1 LNVLILLVMCA
12 LMGGYATTAD
22 AFEPRQLLARSLSV
36 SQPLPLTTADQHWLA
51 QRQTLILGSS
61 RPDYPPFD
69 INISPLD
76 YEGITADYAGLISQ
90 LLGIPIQVRRFDDRQ
105 QALAA
110 LHAGQIDL
118 LGSSNGFEAADADL
132 ALSQAYADDLPVIV
146 STPAHALG
154 TGHTLAGLRLAMV
167 DHYLP
172 QARVRA
178 LYPGAT
184 LMPMSST
191 LAGLSA
197 VLLGQADAYLGDV
210 ISSDFMI
217 AKNYLGQ
224 LRIDHFV
231 KAPRESFAFAVDRR
245 EATLLRLVDQALLAI
260 GDSERLNILRRWTS
274 GTTRTLL
281 EQDAATLTEQEQRW
295 IATHPPVKVVMTP
308 TLPPLTLE
316 DDDRRLSGMT
326 VDLLAQI
333 GRRTGLR
340 FEIETRDSV
349 QAMVDQVAR
358 GEAELVG
365 ALGYGDER
373 ASRLLYTR
381 PYLVSPRVVVTRVG
395 TPLSGTS
402 LAGQRVALLRGSP
415 LKAPLLARFPD
426 VRIVEVENPLRLFE
440 AVATGKADATLSAQV
455 NANYLIGRLFKGR
468 LQIASTYGDEPAIAA
483 FAVGPTQPVLRSILD
498 KTLLSMPPEELD
510 ALFGP
515 WRSTALVNANPW
527 HDYRTLALW
536 VLVLSGLLLVGVL
549 LWNTWLRTLI
559 QQRTAAQQALQSQL
573 AVSRDL
579 LEQLRQAK
587 NVAEQANRAKSSFLA
602 IMSHEIRTPMNAVI
616 GLLEMALQE
625 HEHGRSDR
633 RALQTAH
640 DSAMG
645 LLALIGDILDISRIE
660 AGHMS
665 LHPVPTELVGLVEST
680 AQVFAVNARA
690 KGVQLTVN
698 RPPVA
703 VWVMV
708 DPLRVRQV
716 LSNLLSNAIKFTPQG
731 QVQVY
736 LDAQGLDNGGTL
748 AVHLQVRDS
757 GIGISQ
763 ADQAKLFA
771 VFSQVE
777 QPGAHQGAGLGLVI
791 SRTLCELMGGSL
803 ALNSAPGQG
812 TQVDVRLRLEPAQPI
827 EAERPPEAVPGA
839 SGARALQVLVVDDY
853 PANLMLLEK
862 QLTSLGHRVTLAED
876 GRTGL
881 AQWETG
887 RFEVVLTDVAMPTLD
902 GHALARRIRAQERE
916 QGRPPCRILGI
927 TANAQAEERQRCLD
941 SGMDD
946 CLFKPV
952 GLQALR
958 VHVPPPDVTDTPTAP
973 VEPIATTPVD
983 VRPSGFDLDALRH
996 LTQGDPHLELRLVR
1010 QLAQSNAQDLEALQ
1024 ALGDTPD
1031 PEAARA
1037 LVHRIKGG
1045 AKMIRARGVVADCE
1059 SLERSDGPWDGSAL
1073 ALLQARVRSLQ
1084 QDLERLAKERA
1095 G

>member
-1 LNVLILLVMCA
+1 MNTLILLITCL
-12 LMGGYATTAD
+12 LMGGYAAG
-22 AFEPRQLLARSLSV
+22 ASASEPRQLLSRSLSV
-36 SQPLPLTTADQHWLA
+36 SQPLAIRAADRQWLT
-51 QRQTLILGSS
+51 QRKALILGSS

-69 INISPLD
+69 LNVSPLD
-76 YEGITADYAGLISQ
+76 YEGITADYAGLVSQ

-118 LGSSNGFEAADADL
+118 LGSSNGFEAADAGL

-146 STPAHALG
+146 STPTRPLG
-154 TGHTLAGLRLAMV
+154 TAHTLAGLRLAMV

-172 QARVRA
+172 LERVRA
-178 LYPGAT
+178 LYPEAT
-184 LMPMSST
+184 LMPVSST

-197 VLLGQADAYLGDV
+197 VLFGQADAYLGDV

-217 AKNYLGQ
+217 TKNYLGQ

-231 KAPRESFAFAVDRR
+231 QAPRESFAFAVDRH
-245 EATLLRLVDQALLAI
+245 EATLLRLLDQALSAI

-281 EQDAATLTEQEQRW
+281 EQHAATLTEQERRW
-295 IATHPPVKVVMTP
+295 IAAHPTVKVLMTP
-308 TLPPLTLE
+308 TLPPLALE
-316 DDDRRLSGMT
+316 DEDRRLNGMT
-326 VDLLAQI
+326 IDLLAHI

-340 FEIETRDSV
+340 FEVEARDSV
-349 QAMVDQVAR
+349 QTMVEQVAR
-358 GEAELVG
+358 GEAELIG
-365 ALGYGDER
+365 ALGYGDDR

-381 PYLVSPRVVVTRVG
+381 PYLVSPRVLVTRTGTALSEPTLVG
-395 TPLSGTS
+395 H
-402 LAGQRVALLRGSP
+402 RVALLRGSP
-415 LKAPLLARFPD
+415 LKDALLARYPGTR
-426 VRIVEVENPLRLFE
+426 VVEVENPLRMFE
-440 AVATGKADATLSAQV
+440 AVATGKADVTLSSQV
-455 NANYLIGRLFKGR
+455 NASYLIGRLFKGR
-468 LQIASTYGDEPAIAA
+468 LQIASLYGDEPATAA
-483 FAVGPTQPVLRSILD
+483 FAVGPTQPTLRSILD
-498 KTLLSMPPEELD
+498 KTLLSTSPEELD

-559 QQRTAAQQALQSQL
+559 QQRTAAEHALQAQLSLSQ
-573 AVSRDL
+573 DL

-587 NVAEQANRAKSSFLA
+587 NSAEQANRAKSSFLA

-625 HEHGRSDR
+625 HEQGRSDR

-645 LLALIGDILDISRIE
+645 LLGLIGDILDISRIE
-660 AGHMS
+660 AGHMT
-665 LHPVPTELVGLVEST
+665 LHPVPTDLVKLVEST
-680 AQVFAVNARA
+680 AQVFTVNARA
-690 KGVQLTVN
+690 KGLQLTVS
-698 RPPVA
+698 RPPLA
-703 VWVMV
+703 AWVMV

-736 LDAQGLDNGGTL
+736 LDVQDAPGGQAL
-748 AVHLQVRDS
+748 KVHLQVRDN

-763 ADQAKLFA
+763 ADQARLFA
-771 VFSQVE
+771 VFAQVE

-803 ALNSAPGQG
+803 ALRSAPGEG
-812 TQVDVRLRLEPAQPI
+812 TQVDVRLVLEPASPVVP
-827 EAERPPEAVPGA
+827 APALEAVPRA
-839 SGARALQVLVVDDY
+839 AHARSLHVLVIDDY

-862 QLTSLGHRVTLAED
+862 QLTSLGHHVTLAEN
-876 GRTGL
+876 GQTGL
-881 AQWETG
+881 ARWQSEP
-887 RFEVVLTDVAMPTLD
+887 FDVVLTDVAMPTLD
-902 GHALARRIRAQERE
+902 GHALTRRLRTLERE
-916 QGRPPCRILGI
+916 QGRAPCRILGI
-927 TANAQAEERQRCLD
+927 TANAQAEERQRCLA

-952 GLQALR
+952 GLQTLR
-958 VHVPPPDVTDTPTAP
+958 AHLPAVDTAS
-973 VEPIATTPVD
+973 VPIASVGVD
-983 VRPSGFDLDALRH
+983 ALPSLDVMPSGFDLDELRH
-996 LTQGDPHLELRLVR
+996 LTQGDAHMELRLVQ
-1010 QLAQSNAQDLEALQ
+1010 QLAQSNAQDLDALL
-1024 ALGDTPD
+1024 ALGDAPD
-1031 PEAARA
+1031 MQAARA

-1045 AKMIRARGVVADCE
+1045 AKMIRARDVVVACE
-1059 SLERSDGPWDGSAL
+1059 CLEQNDTRWDGQAL
-1073 ALLQARVRSLQ
+1073 VQLQARVRGLQ
-1084 QDLERLAKERA
+1084 QELERLAEARA
-1095 G
+1095 R

>member
-1 LNVLILLVMCA
+1 
-12 LMGGYATTAD
+12 MGGYATEAD

-36 SQPLPLTTADQHWLA
+36 SQPLSLKPADRHWLA
-51 QRQTLILGSS
+51 QRQALILGSS

-76 YEGITADYAGLISQ
+76 YEGLTADYAGLISQ
-90 LLGIPIQVRRFDDRQ
+90 VLGIPVQVRRFDDRQ
-105 QALAA
+105 QAIAA

-118 LGSSNGFEAADADL
+118 LGSSNGFEAADAHL
-132 ALSQAYADDLPVIV
+132 ALTHAYADDLPVIV
-146 STPAHALG
+146 GTPARPLG
-154 TGHTLAGLRLAMV
+154 SGHTLAGLRLAMV

-172 QARVRA
+172 HARVRA
-178 LYPGAT
+178 LYPDAT
-184 LMPMSST
+184 LMPVRST

-217 AKNYLGQ
+217 SKNYLGQ
-224 LRIDHFV
+224 LRVDHFV
-231 KAPRESFAFAVDRR
+231 KAPREAFAFAVDRR
-245 EATLLRLVDQALLAI
+245 ETTLLRLLDQALLAI

-281 EQDAATLTEQEQRW
+281 EQNAALLTDQEQRW
-295 IATHPPVKVVMTP
+295 IATHPTIKVLMTP
-308 TLPPLTLE
+308 TLPPLAME

-340 FEIETRDSV
+340 FEIQARDSV
-349 QAMVDQVAR
+349 QAMVDQVAS
-358 GEAELVG
+358 GQADLIG

-373 ASRLLYTR
+373 ASRLLFTR
-381 PYLVSPRVVVTRVG
+381 PYLVSPRVLVTRVG
-395 TPLSGTS
+395 TPLSDTT

-415 LKAPLLARFPD
+415 LKAPLLARFPEA
-426 VRIVEVENPLRLFE
+426 RIVEVENPLRMFE
-440 AVATGKADATLSAQV
+440 AVANGKADATLSAQV

-483 FAVGPTQPVLRSILD
+483 FAVGATQPILGSILD

-536 VLVLSGLLLVGVL
+536 VLVLSGLLLAGVL

-559 QQRTAAQQALQSQL
+559 QQRTVAEQALQNQL
-573 AVSRDL
+573 VVSRDL

-587 NVAEQANRAKSSFLA
+587 NGAEQANRAKSSFLA
-602 IMSHEIRTPMNAVI
+602 IMSHEIRTPMNAII

-625 HEHGRSDR
+625 HEQGRSDR

-660 AGHMS
+660 AGHMA
-665 LHPVPTELVGLVEST
+665 LHPVPTDLVALVEST

-690 KGVQLTVN
+690 KGLQLTVN

-703 VWVMV
+703 VWVRV
-708 DPLRVRQV
+708 DPLRIRQV
-716 LSNLLSNAIKFTPQG
+716 LSNLLSNAIKFTPHG
-731 QVQVY
+731 DVQVY
-736 LDAQGLDNGGTL
+736 LDAQDPQDGSALT
-748 AVHLQVRDS
+748 VHLQVRDS
-757 GIGISQ
+757 GIGIHP
-763 ADQAKLFA
+763 ADQVKLFA

-803 ALNSAPGQG
+803 ALRSTPGQG
-812 TQVDVRLRLEPAQPI
+812 TQIDVRLTLDPAQPSEPARAI
-827 EAERPPEAVPGA
+827 DAAPGHV
-839 SGARALQVLVVDDY
+839 SRQALQVLVVDDY

-862 QLTSLGHRVTLAED
+862 QLTSLGHHVTLAEE
-876 GRTGL
+876 GQAGL
-881 AQWETG
+881 AHWAHG
-887 RFEVVLTDVAMPTLD
+887 HFDVVLTDVAMPALD
-902 GHALARRIRAQERE
+902 GHALTRRIRALERE
-916 QGRPPCRILGI
+916 QDRAPCRILGI

-958 VHVPPPDVTDTPTAP
+958 AHVPPVEATGLASAPVAPDVSAP
-973 VEPIATTPVD
+973 LEVK
-983 VRPSGFDLDALRH
+983 PSGFDLDELRH
-996 LTQGDPHLELRLVR
+996 LTQGDPHLELRLVQ
-1010 QLAQSNAQDLEALQ
+1010 QLAQSNAQDLEALLALGERPDPQ
-1024 ALGDTPD
+1024 AL
-1031 PEAARA
+1031 RA

-1059 SLERSDGPWDGSAL
+1059 QLEQNDGPWDGAAL
-1073 ALLQARVRSLQ
+1073 AQLQARVRGLQ
-1084 QDLERLAKERA
+1084 HDLEQLAAARA
-1095 G
+1095 R